1 MERERER
8 EMKRLQDEEEEK
20 IRSEKSKNYSGKVDA
35 MNLRARID
43 YYKDMLA
50 ISSEGL
56 SDLNGCYNWIKEILL
71 TNDGKYLF
79 VCK

>member
-1 MERERER
+1 
-8 EMKRLQDEEEEK
+8 MKRIQDEEEEK
-20 IRSEKSKNYSGKVDA
+20 KIPEKSKNYSGKVDA

-50 ISSEGL
+50 ISSERI
-56 SDLNGCYNWIKEILL
+56 SDLNGCYTYTKEILL